1 MKLNNMRNNPVFIG
15 EVISQIEKTIE
26 EVFYLFNVENQG
38 YEFMSANSEKVTGA
52 KPSFFYAGKDFVKTH
67 IHPEDHQFVYNAY
80 QAIQEDSLERKITF
94 RVLKNDSVRWVH
106 EAFYPVLD
114 DNGKLIKV
122 SGIMSDVTDKINNAS
137 ELKKAQ
143 ENTKLLFE
151 IGYEIGEH
159 LNVKSIVKSIYNRLN
174 TMIDAEFFGIGIV
187 NTAKNCIDF
196 PYFLENEIEI
206 STSMSLD
213 SNVLA
218 AICIKTNESI
228 IINHFEIDIKK
239 YTSTSLG
246 KTDGSEPLS
255 VLYFPLRSKG
265 EVIGVITVQSRK
277 PNAYSE
283 TDIELLKNL
292 SVHVSRSII
301 NANLYESLEQMVE
314 ERTFEVLKQKNE
326 LEIAAK
332 HAVLL
337 SQMGNDL
344 STSLHFEEIFEK
356 LHLTL
361 NKLLDAEIFGLRTF
375 NKDRS
380 AIDYKY
386 EIESHQR
393 QAPLSV
399 PLTDTNNYSVWCVTN
414 EKHIHINNN
423 LIDYKNYVEE
433 IKVPAGKMP
442 LSLIFVPIIHD
453 HIVLGVLT
461 VQSFEENAY
470 SERHLNVMKTL
481 SFYTGIAISNA
492 ILYKSLETKVKERT
506 LALKQANKSVLDSI
520 NYTKNIQNATLTKEK
535 DIKALLP
542 KSFIYF
548 KPRDIVSG
556 DFYKI
561 DKIKSNKG
569 HDLVGILVADCTGHG
584 VPGATLAILF
594 SSIINQSYLDK
605 RVNYPGEVLEFARS
619 SIISLF
625 ESSDSESTIYDG
637 MDVALALFNP
647 KTYNFSFAGA
657 FSNCYIIRNG
667 EVIILKGDRM
677 HVGYSGKNLTFNTQL
692 TTLQPKDFVVF
703 STDGYL
709 DQFGGKK
716 FKKFG
721 RKPFVKMITELQ
733 GVAPELQ
740 EERFNKSFLEWKAD
754 YEQTDDICVFGFTV
768 D

>member
-1 MKLNNMRNNPVFIG
+1 MRENPVFIG
-15 EVISQIEKTIE
+15 EIISQIEKTIE
-26 EVFYLFNVENQG
+26 EVFYLFNIDKQG
-38 YEFMSANSEKVTGA
+38 YEFMSSNSEKVTGA
-52 KPSFFYAGKDFVKTH
+52 KPSFFYSGKDFVKSYVH
-67 IHPEDHQFVYNAY
+67 SEDQEFVYSAY
-80 QAIQEDSLERKITF
+80 QAIQNDKLEQKISF
-94 RVLKNDSVRWVH
+94 RIVDNNVIRWVH
-106 EAFYPVLD
+106 ESFYPVLD

-122 SGIMSDVTDKINNAS
+122 SGIMSDITDKVNNTA
-137 ELKKAQ
+137 ELKKVQ
-143 ENTKLLFE
+143 ESTKLLFE

-174 TMIDAEFFGIGIV
+174 NMIDAEFFGIGIV
-187 NTAKNCIDF
+187 NNANQSIDF
-196 PYFLENEIEI
+196 PYFLENETEI
-206 STSMSLD
+206 YTSMSLN

-218 AICIKTNESI
+218 AICVRTNESI
-228 IINHFEIDIKK
+228 IINNIEIDLQK
-239 YTSTSLG
+239 YTTESLG
-246 KTDGSEPLS
+246 ETDGSEPLS

-277 PNAYSE
+277 LNAYSE

-292 SVHVSRSII
+292 SVYVSRSII

-344 STSLHFEEIFEK
+344 STSLDFEDIFEK

-361 NKLLDAEIFGLRTF
+361 NKLLDAEMFGLRTF
-375 NKDRS
+375 NEDRS
-380 AIDYKY
+380 AIDYKF
-386 EIESHQR
+386 EIESNQR
-393 QAPLSV
+393 QAPLAV
-399 PLTDTNNYSVWCVTN
+399 PLIDTNNYSIWCVTHG
-414 EKHIHINNN
+414 KHIHINNN
-423 LIDYKNYVEE
+423 LVDYKNYVDE

-442 LSLIFVPIIHD
+442 LSLLFVPIIHD
-453 HIVLGVLT
+453 HVVLGLLT

-492 ILYKSLETKVKERT
+492 TLYKSLETKVKERT
-506 LALKQANKSVLDSI
+506 LELKQANKSVLDSI
-520 NYTKNIQNATLTKEK
+520 NYTKNIQNATLTKDK

-542 KSFIYF
+542 KSFIYY

-561 DKIKSNKG
+561 DKLKSNKG
-569 HDLVGILVADCTGHG
+569 NDLISILVADCTGHG

-594 SSIINQSYLDK
+594 SSIINQSYLED
-605 RVNYPGEVLEFARS
+605 RVNHPGEVLEFARS

-667 EVIILKGDRM
+667 GVIILKGDRM
-677 HVGYSGKNLTFNTQL
+677 HVGYSGKNLMFNTQV
-692 TTLQPKDFVVF
+692 TTLEPNDFVVF

-721 RKPFVKMITELQ
+721 RKPFVKMIKELQ
-733 GVAPELQ
+733 GVEPELQ
-740 EERFNKSFLEWKAD
+740 EERFNTSYLEWKAN

-768 D
+768 E